1 MERAFRIL
9 EEHQAVPEWNAE
21 LGQYYG
27 EYETEQ
33 GRVRIWLEDEK
44 SLEEKLSIISQN
56 HLAGI
61 AGWKLGLETSDV
73 WPVIS
78 RYNQ

>member
-1 MERAFRIL
+1 MERAFRVL
-9 EEHQAVPEWNAE
+9 EENGAVPEWNAE

-27 EYETEQ
+27 EYQTEQ

-44 SLEEKLSIISQN
+44 SLEEKLKLISQN
-56 HLAGI
+56 QLAGV
-61 AGWKLGLETSDV
+61 ACWKLGLETGGV

-78 RYNQ
+78 QYNQ